1 MTWPKV
7 RAKHKLLKSRSPLS
21 FVSCPQTI
29 ATPQHLC
36 RRWLTGEATAFSVFS
51 DSGTQTSTC
60 PAGRLP
66 RGQSSLGQ
74 GNVPQAVGPG
84 VRDGHTLGLACWEKP
99 APASP
104 DSGGLLLLQPPVKP
118 TLGPEISHV
127 RLQQVPVACTRYNVV
142 SSTFTSSPTRYRVK
156 SQQRS
161 LLSKILTDVNVELCG
176 LAF

>member
-21 FVSCPQTI
+21 FVCCPETI
-29 ATPQHLC
+29 ATPQHPC
-36 RRWLTGEATAFSVFS
+36 RRCLTGEATAFG
-51 DSGTQTSTC
+51 GTQTSTC

-66 RGQSSLGQ
+66 RGQSPLRQ
-74 GNVPQAVGPG
+74 GKVPQAVGPG
-84 VRDGHTLGLACWEKP
+84 VRDGHTSGRACWEKP

-127 RLQQVPVACTRYNVV
+127 RLQQVPVAREVQTAVMYQVQCGFLN
-142 SSTFTSSPTRYRVK
+142 FTSSPRRYRVK

-161 LLSKILTDVNVELCG
+161 FLSKILM
-176 LAF
+176 